1 MFTKKELQQLQSL
14 TLEELQAHKAEAVK
28 AKEELEV
35 LKASKKKAWTDAQQ
49 DELNDIVLY
58 IVDIEDMIDEKN
70 AAVPTKQAETS
81 AYTPAKGTEKLV
93 HLKIVKGRRFNPMTG
108 KEISVP
114 YTQMFTFGEWQLFKE
129 YHKGLGY
136 SILEVL
142 YDPYGEAKNY
152 IVK

>member
-28 AKEELEV
+28 AKEELEA
-35 LKASKKKAWTDAQQ
+35 LKASKKKTWTDAQQ

-58 IVDIEDMIDEKN
+58 IVDIEDTIDEKN
-70 AAVPTKQAETS
+70 TAKQAEQVEKP
-81 AYTPAKGTEKLV
+81 AYIPAKGTEKLV

-108 KEISVP
+108 KEISEP
-114 YTQMFTFGEWQLFKE
+114 YTQVFTFGEWQLFKE
-129 YHKGLGY
+129 HHKGLGY

-142 YDPYGEAKNY
+142 HDPYGEAKNY
-152 IVK
+152 IDK

>member
-35 LKASKKKAWTDAQQ
+35 LKASKKKTWTDAQQ

-58 IVDIEDMIDEKN
+58 IVDIEDTIDEKN
-70 AAVPTKQAETS
+70 TAKQVEKP
-81 AYTPAKGTEKLV
+81 AYIPAKGTEKLV

-108 KEISVP
+108 KEISEP
-114 YTQMFTFGEWQLFKE
+114 YTQVFTFGEWQLFKE
-129 YHKGLGY
+129 HHKGLGY

-152 IVK
+152 IDK